1 MPPPR
6 FRHEAKRGHLTPSLF
21 LFLQFLQSSLA
32 FLFTVA
38 WMAAPPA
45 HPLTA
50 ITALAPARSVSQA
63 SGSATKQQNRGQS
76 ALSDVC
82 F

>member
-38 WMAAPPA
+38 WMAAPAA

-50 ITALAPARSVSQA
+50 ITALAPARTGKGDG
-63 SGSATKQQNRGQS
+63 GS
-76 ALSDVC
+76 
-82 F
+82 